1 MLRLFLLF
9 IFTTLFAQGMLL
21 AQQQRFRLIT
31 KEGTN
36 QKISKHTDTI
46 HSSKVYIVSGSLGVG
61 IPMGRT
67 REVLDVRL
75 ASSWGMDISLPN
87 RHYVLYPSLDM
98 WSFGYNQQNLDNQ
111 SSYLIENGRARY
123 FNLNLPIGTRR
134 QFHRLNSY
142 VTIGPSVGLFFEPRA
157 VVQST
162 QVIRNDFTSKLL
174 MGGRISAGADYKF
187 KGFFIYFDTGWM
199 HSFGSIQDRPLNI
212 LSFYVGLKTDITN
225 VADRV
230 ITVFERKGT
239 DVKADPQQ

>member
-1 MLRLFLLF
+1 MQRFLLLLL
-9 IFTTLFAQGMLL
+9 FTFFFQAGLY
-21 AQQQRFRLIT
+21 AQQQRFKLIRGDG
-31 KEGTN
+31 GT
-36 QKISKHTDTI
+36 QTITRHTDTI
-46 HSSKVYIVSGSLGVG
+46 HSSKVYIVSGSLGFG

-98 WSFGYNQQNLDNQ
+98 WSFGYNQQNLDDKFP
-111 SSYLIENGRARY
+111 YLIENGRARY

-142 VTIGPSVGLFFEPRA
+142 VTVGPSVGLFFEPRA
-157 VVQST
+157 VVQSA

-174 MGGRISAGADYKF
+174 MGGRVSAGADYKF
-187 KGFFIYFDTGWM
+187 KGFFVYVDAGWM

-230 ITVFERKGT
+230 ITIFERKDV
-239 DVKADPQQ
+239 DVKVDPQQ